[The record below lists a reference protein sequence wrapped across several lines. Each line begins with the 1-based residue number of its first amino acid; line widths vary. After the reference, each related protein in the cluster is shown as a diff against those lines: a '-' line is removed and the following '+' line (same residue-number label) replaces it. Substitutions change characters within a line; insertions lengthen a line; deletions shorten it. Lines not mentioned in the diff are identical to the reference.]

1 MKEKKP
7 FGIIFNE
14 DPTHFIYTRHALNIP
29 VDLKEVQRFIDQYE
43 GTQVTDVSFC
53 LNGSLSYVPSK
64 VMETCFDKYLQKEE
78 NGVPVDYSNS
88 SHRLAYDVVIN
99 QGIDMH
105 KVWIDRCREMG
116 IRPWLSFRLND
127 CHNNQD
133 RTALT
138 LSNFSHNA
146 EKNGLTRIRHR
157 QPEDYHDRCLDFKKE
172 EVRRLLLAYIEEQVN
187 RYDAD
192 GVELDWMREMF
203 CFVPG
208 EEEQGREILNE
219 FTRQVRRILDAAEK
233 KWGHEMK
240 IMARLPR
247 DPVQA
252 YQDGFDYY
260 TWVREH
266 LVDVLVVTPRWASC
280 DNQMPLEVWRKILD
294 NLNAAAGNSPETE
307 VRLAGGMEILSR
319 SRQKAPLLY
328 THLEAAQA
336 NAAQFWGMGADKV
349 YLFNYMDLQDPPHV
363 EDYTFGRPYDIGDNY
378 PELLNTVGA
387 PETCLGV
394 RRDHMLTYQDVG
406 LPWQTLE
413 RPLPA
418 ELELEA
424 RPGEYSRRKFFRLP
438 TGKIPEGSRV
448 TLLLGIS
455 GGTEENLEAYVN
467 SCPCRYEGRG
477 QIAQPYTSSPIYAFS
492 VPRPEEGYPL
502 AQIIELGA
510 KGGPVT
516 VDYVEIRVE
525 QEEKIGQ

>member
-1 MKEKKP
+1 MTAKKP
-7 FGIIFNE
+7 FGILFNE
-14 DPTHFIYTRHALNIP
+14 DFMHFIESRHRLGISP
-29 VDLKEVQRFIDQYE
+29 DREEIQKFLLQYK
-43 GTQVTDVSFC
+43 GSQVTDFIFN
-53 LNGSLSYVPSK
+53 LNASLSYTPSK
-64 VMETCFDKYLQKEE
+64 ILQTCFDKYLQKEE
-78 NGVPVDYSNS
+78 NGVPVDYTDSY
-88 SHRLAYDVVIN
+88 LETAYRIQIV
-99 QGIDMH
+99 QGIDLYGE
-105 KVWIDRCREMG
+105 WIRLCREIG

-127 CHNNQD
+127 CHDNLQP
-133 RTALT
+133 A
-138 LSNFSHNA
+138 
-146 EKNGLTRIRHR
+146 GLRSSDYFHEAQRKGLARVRHR
-157 QPEDYHDRCLDFKKE
+157 PPEDYYDRCLDFKKG
-172 EVRRLLLAYIEEQVN
+172 EVQERLLAYIEEQVN

-307 VRLAGGMEILSR
+307 VRLAGGMEILSCG
-319 SRQKAPLLY
+319 SGEGAALC
-328 THLEAAQA
+328 THLEGARA
-336 NAAQFWGMGADKV
+336 NAAQFWGLGADHV
-349 YLFNYMDLQDPPHV
+349 YLFNYADLPGGFRE
-363 EDYTFGRPYDIGDNY
+363 EDYTGGRPSCAGGNY
-378 PELLNTVGA
+378 RELLSSIGS

-406 LPWQTLE
+406 LPWQTLD
-413 RPLPA
+413 RPLPS

-455 GGTEENLEAYVN
+455 GGTEDNLEAYVN
-467 SCPCRYEGRG
+467 SCPCGYEGRG
-477 QIAQPYTSSPIYAFS
+477 QIAQPYTSSPVYAFS
-492 VPRPEEGYPL
+492 VSRPEGGYPL

-510 KGGPVT
+510 KGCSVT
-516 VDYVEIRVE
+516 VDYLEIRVE
-525 QEEKIGQ
+525 PEE